1 MKQLRAL
8 VLLGFTTYPLLLCA
22 PPAPIKNAVLRVGV
36 AGSEPFVVSRGKS
49 LEGICVEI
57 WRELATQM
65 GQRYEF
71 RTYENVPVALDALA
85 ANQVDLLVGPVSV
98 TAERARRVRFLQPY
112 YQSSLSIL
120 SRSEGL
126 SMWERVEPFFATPF
140 YYGIGVLLFVLSIVG
155 ALVWL
160 AERRDAETNFPR
172 DPARGIANGIWF
184 AIVTM
189 STVGYGDLTPK
200 TRLGRAVT
208 GLWIVISVITASSLV
223 AGIASTL
230 TLTGLRTS
238 MVSTAEQLRG
248 KTVAVLANSPGEGF
262 ARDNGAWLREVN
274 SLDAAYGLLSNRT
287 VSAVVFDRPQLL
299 YLLQQ
304 HRDSQLA
311 VSTAEYQHQNYAF
324 AVPLSSE
331 LMSSLNV
338 NLLQLQEIGRV
349 DKIVSDWLGNERR

>member
-1 MKQLRAL
+1 M
-8 VLLGFTTYPLLLCA
+8 
-22 PPAPIKNAVLRVGV
+22 
-36 AGSEPFVVSRGKS
+36 
-49 LEGICVEI
+49 EGICVEI

-71 RTYENVPVALDALA
+71 RPYESVPVALDALA
-85 ANQVDLLVGPVSV
+85 SNQVDLLVGPVSV

-126 SMWERVEPFFATPF
+126 SMWERVAPFFATPF

-155 ALVWL
+155 TLVWL
-160 AERRDAETNFPR
+160 AERRAPHTNFPR

-208 GLWIVISVITASSLV
+208 SLWIVISVITASSLV

-238 MVSTAEQLRG
+238 VVSTAVQLRG
-248 KTVAVLANSPGEGF
+248 KKVAVLANSPGEGF
-262 ARDNGAWLREVN
+262 ARDNGAWLRAVN
-274 SLDAAYGLLSNRT
+274 SLDEAYGLLTNRS
-287 VSAVVFDRPQLL
+287 VAAVVFGRPQLL
-299 YLLQQ
+299 YLLQV

-311 VSTAEYQHQNYAF
+311 VSSAEYQHENYAF

-349 DKIVSDWLGNERR
+349 DKIVADWLGNELR

>member
-120 SRSEGL
+120 SRSEEL

-189 STVGYGDLTPK
+189 STVGYGDLTQK
-200 TRLGRAVT
+200 HAWAGRLLAFG
-208 GLWIVISVITASSLV
+208 SSF
-223 AGIASTL
+223 
-230 TLTGLRTS
+230 R
-238 MVSTAEQLRG
+238 
-248 KTVAVLANSPGEGF
+248 
-262 ARDNGAWLREVN
+262 
-274 SLDAAYGLLSNRT
+274 
-287 VSAVVFDRPQLL
+287 
-299 YLLQQ
+299 
-304 HRDSQLA
+304 
-311 VSTAEYQHQNYAF
+311 
-324 AVPLSSE
+324 
-331 LMSSLNV
+331 
-338 NLLQLQEIGRV
+338 
-349 DKIVSDWLGNERR
+349 

>member
-1 MKQLRAL
+1 M
-8 VLLGFTTYPLLLCA
+8 
-22 PPAPIKNAVLRVGV
+22 
-36 AGSEPFVVSRGKS
+36 
-49 LEGICVEI
+49 
-57 WRELATQM
+57 
-65 GQRYEF
+65 
-71 RTYENVPVALDALA
+71 
-85 ANQVDLLVGPVSV
+85 
-98 TAERARRVRFLQPY
+98 
-112 YQSSLSIL
+112 
-120 SRSEGL
+120 
-126 SMWERVEPFFATPF
+126 
-140 YYGIGVLLFVLSIVG
+140 
-155 ALVWL
+155 
-160 AERRDAETNFPR
+160 
-172 DPARGIANGIWF
+172 
-184 AIVTM
+184 
-189 STVGYGDLTPK
+189 
-200 TRLGRAVT
+200 
-208 GLWIVISVITASSLV
+208 ITASSLV